1 MTRKEIDDLRYLA
14 KSMPEGRYEYDR
26 RFDGIYASLPGGGT
40 KLVQEIYDFTKGDYW
55 ALLSPDNVNWM
66 LDIVEEYLM
75 SEDDLK

>member
-1 MTRKEIDDLRYLA
+1 MTRKEIDDLRDLA

-26 RFDGIYASLPGGGT
+26 RLDVIYTSLPGGGT

-75 SEDDLK
+75 SEDGLK

>member
-26 RFDGIYASLPGGGT
+26 RLDGIYASLPDGGT

-66 LDIVEEYLM
+66 LDIVETHLM
-75 SEDDLK
+75 AEDVLA

>member
-1 MTRKEIDDLRYLA
+1 MTRKEIDSLRYLA

-26 RFDGIYASLPGGGT
+26 RFDGIYTSLPGGCT

-75 SEDDLK
+75 SKGDLK